1 MKYATSLSLISS
13 VNIFKLQGIQYQALR
28 IIYKSPIKTS
38 STERKWAKTNLNQM
52 KARLTNLTHKYI
64 VKALN
69 TYNELIGN
77 LLENYNY
84 YFTSDAT

>member
-1 MKYATSLSLISS
+1 MEYATSLSLISS
-13 VNIFKLQGIQYQALR
+13 VNIVKLQGIQYQALR

-38 STERKWAKTNLNQM
+38 STELHKKTKLNQM

-77 LLENYNY
+77 LLKNYNY